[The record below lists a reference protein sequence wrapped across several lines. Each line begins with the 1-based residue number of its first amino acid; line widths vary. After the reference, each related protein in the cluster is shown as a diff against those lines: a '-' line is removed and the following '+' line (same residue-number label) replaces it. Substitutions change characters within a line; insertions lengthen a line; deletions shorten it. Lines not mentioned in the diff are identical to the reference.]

1 MNIGPAIGIAI
12 GVAIGGLINALMGRK
27 AKKAAEK
34 LSEEDKSQ
42 LGKRFTIRQPGGRL
56 GASIFLVILFCGGP
70 LSVLVFAFDEISE
83 FYTSAET
90 IWGVLWPAL
99 FMVVVFLPLML
110 LALWCLLRAIVWKVQ
125 VDGERIVVTSFIGK
139 KTAFTFTD
147 ITEVKPYTTKAGQ
160 AIKVYVGNKKT
171 FAADQACENY
181 FILTSRL
188 AEREKGTE

>member
-12 GVAIGGLINALMGRK
+12 GFAIGGVINALMGRK

-42 LGKRFTIRQPGGRL
+42 LGKRFTVRQPRGRL

-70 LSVLVFAFDEISE
+70 LSLVVFCFDELSE
-83 FYTSAET
+83 FYYSAET
-90 IWGVLWPAL
+90 VWDIVWPAL
-99 FMVVVFLPLML
+99 FMIVVFLPLFL
-110 LALWCLLRAIVWKVQ
+110 FALWCLLRAVVWKVQ
-125 VDGERIVVTSFIGK
+125 VDGERIVVTSFTGK
-139 KTAFTFTD
+139 KTAFTLKD

-160 AIKVYVGNKKT
+160 AIKVYVGNKKI

-181 FILTSRL
+181 FLLTSRL
-188 AEREKGTE
+188 EGRD